1 MQSRLHAD
9 SVSWSLLGRACR
21 RWFPTFCYE
30 SLRQCIAVCVGSR
43 VLLRLA
49 CVLAFHCVIG
59 HVWPVVCHLFPWH
72 AYETDMP
79 VAVLEVGVGDEGV
92 MPWAV
97 SSPWIPCC
105 PMSSVAQRA
114 VGVSD
119 IAFRTSSTGPTS
131 SFVGT
136 GGGAVMIRDG
146 TKIRTVVSW
155 KTACCVARVAETTSC
170 ISGLEIAVHS
180 HVLLFTVVAST
191 DTAKVVC
198 HVVCG

>member
-1 MQSRLHAD
+1 
-9 SVSWSLLGRACR
+9 
-21 RWFPTFCYE
+21 
-30 SLRQCIAVCVGSR
+30 
-43 VLLRLA
+43 
-49 CVLAFHCVIG
+49 
-59 HVWPVVCHLFPWH
+59 
-72 AYETDMP
+72 MP

-119 IAFRTSSTGPTS
+119 IVFHTSSTGPTS

-146 TKIRTVVSW
+146 TNIGK
-155 KTACCVARVAETTSC
+155 
-170 ISGLEIAVHS
+170 
-180 HVLLFTVVAST
+180 
-191 DTAKVVC
+191 
-198 HVVCG
+198 